1 MTRRSN
7 SPVVP
12 YATSL
17 PAELVGQLR
26 RAAIEDDVSQATLV
40 RRALRAL
47 LGDERQLDH
56 KEKRTPAEVEREREK
71 ADP

>member
-1 MTRRSN
+1 MNMARRSS
-7 SPVVP
+7 SPVP

-26 RAAIEDDVSQATLV
+26 RAAIEADVPQAALI

-47 LGDERQLDH
+47 LGDERQLEL
-56 KEKRTPAEVEREREK
+56 KEKRTPAEAERER
-71 ADP
+71 AGP